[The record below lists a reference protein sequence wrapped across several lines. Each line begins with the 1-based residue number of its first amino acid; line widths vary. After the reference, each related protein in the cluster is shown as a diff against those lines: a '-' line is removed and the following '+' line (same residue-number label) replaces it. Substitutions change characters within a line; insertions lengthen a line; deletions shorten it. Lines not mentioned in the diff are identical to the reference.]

1 MEKPKSDAKLST
13 ASEYAL
19 IFGAGASAAVSL
31 AAQQV
36 AVASVPVTALV
47 AIGLMN
53 RRRLDQQ
60 VKENEQ
66 PLGPQAQQHTSRQPD
81 VAPGQV
87 TPRPMP
93 AAIAAQLGSVSPAMS
108 RPVLGYSDQLRSRH
122 YAQAQSLAH
131 QTECLKAIG
140 AQLKQVRESK
150 GWSLQDIHERTFVQ
164 QYTLRAIE
172 AGDVSALPEPFYI
185 RALIQKYAIALGL
198 PGTEIAARFA
208 SG

>member
-1 MEKPKSDAKLST
+1 METPKSDAKLST

-36 AVASVPVTALV
+36 AAASVPVAALV

-60 VKENEQ
+60 VNESEQ

-87 TPRPMP
+87 TSRPMP
-93 AAIAAQLGSVSPAMS
+93 AAIAVQLGSVSPAMS
-108 RPVLGYSDQLRSRH
+108 RPVLGYSDRLRSRH
-122 YAQAQSLAH
+122 HAQAQYLAH

-140 AQLKQVRESK
+140 AQLKQVREDQ
-150 GWSLQDIHERTFVQ
+150 GWSLQDIYERTFVQ
-164 QYTLRAIE
+164 RHALRAIE
-172 AGDVSALPEPFYI
+172 LGDVSALPEPFYI
-185 RALIQKYAIALGL
+185 RAFVQKYAIALGL
-198 PGTEIAARFA
+198 PGTEIAARFPN
-208 SG
+208 G